1 MSFEKTDSRGTW
13 VSDDGLAWALASPS
27 QDRIDEMESIRLRNE
42 GEVRPPSREES
53 AALAARL
60 AVVDKVRADEL
71 DDDTVSQLVALFPP
85 LADGLDVKAG
95 EVYSWDGTLVEVIQ
109 DHTTQQDWIDAM
121 DPSLFKVH
129 RAYGVVTDWVQPTGS
144 TDAYQTGEAVRYEG
158 NIYTSLIDANT
169 TVPGSDDRWW
179 ELVD

>member
-1 MSFEKTDSRGTW
+1 MRVTIAGSGTDADPYRPGLPQGVGYTVLEWHQDGTVTVKPDDAYLSASR
-13 VSDDGLAWALASPS
+13 D
-27 QDRIDEMESIRLRNE
+27 
-42 GEVRPPSREES
+42 
-53 AALAARL
+53 LAARL
-60 AVVDKVRADEL
+60 TVVDKVRADEL

-85 LADGLDVKAG
+85 LTAGLDGKAG
-95 EVYSWDGTLVEVIQ
+95 EVYAWDGTLVEVIQ